1 MDNVVPFPA
10 RSRESMTFDAEAVFA
25 ALYESLADLIP
36 DAVHRERALREARAA
51 AAFYGEKPVLIRT
64 ADD

>member
-1 MDNVVPFPA
+1 
-10 RSRESMTFDAEAVFA
+10 MTFDAEAVFA